1 MNILQIV
8 KPDLRDIR
16 DEWAQNYRKMRKENP
31 AKARELFRR
40 LRKAMTL
47 TEASLQANIM
57 NRRA

>member
-1 MNILQIV
+1 MKILQIV
-8 KPDLRDIR
+8 KPNLRDIR
-16 DEWAQNYRKMRKENP
+16 DEWARNYRKMRKENP

-40 LRKAMTL
+40 LRRAMAL